1 MKTLLCGFMLMV
13 GLASIAFAQT
23 PASAVSIKV
32 EVNGKVTEMSAADLA
47 KLPRKEVAGKDHDG
61 KESTFSGI
69 EIREILAAAGAK
81 LGAEIRGKRLAEY
94 LLVEAADGYRAVFAI
109 AELDP
114 EFAADVIIL
123 ADMQNGK
130 VLDEKKGKFQ
140 VIAPADKRHGR
151 WVRQV
156 TALRLRVA
164 P

>member
-1 MKTLLCGFMLMV
+1 MKRAFIVVAFLLMF
-13 GLASIAFAQT
+13 AAFSFAQA
-23 PASAVSIKV
+23 PASIKV
-32 EVNGKVTEMSAADLA
+32 EVGGKVKEMSAADLA
-47 KLPRKEVAGKDHDG
+47 KLPRKEVTGKDHDG
-61 KESTFSGI
+61 KESTFSGV
-69 EIREILAAAGAK
+69 EIREILTAAGAK

-94 LLVEAADGYRAVFAI
+94 LLVEAADGYRAVYAI

-114 EFAADVIIL
+114 EFAADVVIL
-123 ADMQNGK
+123 ADKQDGK

-156 TALRLRVA
+156 TALRLKVD